1 MEPVKLLD
9 ASVVADPFVNLNKL
23 IRLSYHDSY
32 LEAIADHK
40 PISYTN
46 FPSVYPPDEHLMCFD
61 FLYWASMFIP
71 HEWETRC
78 AVSGLCFHFGNS
90 FRLGNASSYS
100 PGWKIASHLRWTPKL
115 TSVAQEY
122 IMRLFDVSREEDIP
136 PVSLR
141 VSLIRILVD
150 KNS

>member
-61 FLYWASMFIP
+61 FLYWASIFIP

-78 AVSGLCFHFGNS
+78 AASGLWFISVTHSGWVMRAAIAPDGKS
-90 FRLGNASSYS
+90 RRTLDGLRSSLLS
-100 PGWKIASHLRWTPKL
+100 PRNI
-115 TSVAQEY
+115 
-122 IMRLFDVSREEDIP
+122 
-136 PVSLR
+136 
-141 VSLIRILVD
+141 
-150 KNS
+150 